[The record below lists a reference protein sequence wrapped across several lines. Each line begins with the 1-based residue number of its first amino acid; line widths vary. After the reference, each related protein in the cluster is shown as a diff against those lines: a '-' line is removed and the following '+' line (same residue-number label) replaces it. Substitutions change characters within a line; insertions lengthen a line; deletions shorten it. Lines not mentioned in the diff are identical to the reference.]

1 MGPEKPNRLRLP
13 AVLILNLLVFG
24 IMFACCNPG
33 TSSVKSKVAISICAI
48 DSLRAQDFLNAA
60 CGTGAVAAQTKAAKL
75 QIRALDQ
82 NNKPLAHSQVNI
94 TVHGANSTT
103 SSVTTDGNGL
113 AQYSYLAAHLGTD
126 TVTVSP
132 GSAADTNT
140 SKTIR
145 ALIHWIPGGT
155 TVHPIIWVHGIHE
168 DATDFAHELHG
179 VTDADQAGDASEQ
192 TWSSLLDALTTTYDP
207 SAIQAFCYIDDIA
220 WTHPTSGCHPSESPG
235 GGCTSGNTATCV
247 SQSSV
252 DDNAV
257 ALAQLVM
264 KMQQQFSKPVTLIA
278 YSMGG
283 AIVRTMLAGCL
294 NSSFTPS
301 PTCTTAAGQ
310 VDHVFLLNAAQEG
323 SWLLNVKRGLDPA
336 ALSGSGIPAISISP
350 FAAVLPLIDSAIFA
364 QVKDRLGLD
373 ANLPAETDL
382 TPQSPNINQHNHVQP
397 LPGPDF
403 YSFYGDIRLGVQTN
417 FLIYSTPPQTL
428 LPLGDLVMLAQADSA
443 TATPVWGGA
452 TLCDGCSPLGL
463 GQTFHES
470 GRYHEWA
477 LTDSITI
484 QMNALVPLL
493 SASDAVSGVQAA
505 LSSPVQHLN
514 VSQPGTQDPGS
525 PIQVKDITGLAGSP
539 TTDMS
544 NEIYLILVHADGLE

>member
-1 MGPEKPNRLRLP
+1 
-13 AVLILNLLVFG
+13 VLILNLLVFG

-33 TSSVKSKVAISICAI
+33 PSTVKSKVAISICAV
-48 DSLRAQDFLNAA
+48 DSLRAKDFLNAA
-60 CGTGAVAAQTKAAKL
+60 CGTGAFAIQTKPANL

-82 NNKPLAHSQVNI
+82 NNKPLANSQVHI
-94 TVHGANSTT
+94 TVNGANS
-103 SSVTTDGNGL
+103 SSASVTTDGDGL
-113 AQYSYLAAHLGTD
+113 AQYFYPGTHLGTD

-132 GSAADTNT
+132 GSANTTNT
-140 SKTIR
+140 SSTQR

-179 VTDADQAGDASEQ
+179 VADLDQSSDASDQ
-192 TWSSLLDALTTTYDP
+192 TFSSLLNALTSTYDP
-207 SAIQAFCYIDDIA
+207 SALQAFCYKDDIA
-220 WTHPTSGCHPSESPG
+220 WTNPTTGCPSTE
-235 GGCTSGNTATCV
+235 TSTCNSISTCV

-257 ALAQLVM
+257 ELAQLVT
-264 KMQQQFSKPVTLIA
+264 KMQQTFGKPVTLIA

-294 NSSFTPS
+294 NS
-301 PTCTTAAGQ
+301 TTSCPNAAAA

-323 SWLLNVKRGLDPA
+323 SWLLTVKSGLNPT
-336 ALSGSGIPAISISP
+336 ALSGSGIPAISSSP
-350 FAAVLPLIDSAIFA
+350 FSVVLPLVESAIYA

-373 ANLPAETDL
+373 ANDPAESDL
-382 TPQSPNINQHNHVQP
+382 TPQSMNIRAHNSVQP

-403 YSFYGDIRLGVQTN
+403 YSFYGDIRLGVETN

-428 LPLGDLVMLAQADSA
+428 LPLGDLVMLAQSDPA
-443 TATPVWGGA
+443 TSLPVWGGA
-452 TLCDGCSPLGL
+452 ALCDGCSPLAPD
-463 GQTFHES
+463 QSFHES

-484 QMNALVPLL
+484 KMNALVPLL
-493 SASDAVSGVQAA
+493 SARDAASGVQAA
-505 LSSPVQHLN
+505 LNSPVQHLN
-514 VSQPGTQDPGS
+514 VSQPATQDPGS
-525 PIQVKDITGLAGSP
+525 RVQVKDITGLAGSP

>member
-33 TSSVKSKVAISICAI
+33 PTTATSKVAISICAV
-48 DSLRAQDFLNAA
+48 DSLRANDFPNAA
-60 CGTGAVAAQTKAAKL
+60 CGTGAFAAQTKPANL

-94 TVHGANSTT
+94 TVHGANSST

-113 AQYSYLAAHLGTD
+113 AQYSYQGAHLGTD

-132 GSAADTNT
+132 GTAHTTNT
-140 SKTIR
+140 ARTIR

-179 VTDADQAGDASEQ
+179 VTDPDQATDASDQ
-192 TWSSLLDALTTTYDP
+192 TWSSLLDALTSTYDP
-207 SAIQAFCYIDDIA
+207 SAMQAFCYEDDIA
-220 WTHPTSGCHPSESPG
+220 WTHPTTGCAPTQSA
-235 GGCTSGNTATCV
+235 GCNSMSTCV

-257 ALAQLVM
+257 KLAQLVM
-264 KMQQQFSKPVTLIA
+264 KMQQQFGKPVTVIA

-294 NSSFTPS
+294 NSAT
-301 PTCTTAAGQ
+301 TCPDAAGQ

-323 SWLLNVKRGLDPA
+323 SWLLTVKRGLDPA
-336 ALSGSGIPAISISP
+336 ALSGSGIPAISSSP
-350 FAAVLPLIDSAIFA
+350 FSAVLPLIENAIYA

-373 ANLPAETDL
+373 ASHQAETDL
-382 TPQSPNINQHNHVQP
+382 TPQSTNIQKHNSVPP
-397 LPGPDF
+397 LAGPDF
-403 YSFYGDIRLGVQTN
+403 YSFYGDIRLGVETN

-443 TATPVWGGA
+443 TAMPLWGGA
-452 TLCDGCSPLGL
+452 ALCDGCSPFPA
-463 GQTFHES
+463 GQSFHES

-477 LTDSITI
+477 LTDPVTI
-484 QMNALVPLL
+484 KMNALVPLL
-493 SASDAVSGVQAA
+493 SAPDAVSGVQAA
-505 LSSPVQHLN
+505 LNSPVQHLN
-514 VSQPGTQDPGS
+514 VSQPATQDPGS

>member
-1 MGPEKPNRLRLP
+1 MDPVKPNRLRLP

-33 TSSVKSKVAISICAI
+33 PSTVKSNVAISICAV
-48 DSLRAQDFLNAA
+48 DSLRAQDFSNVA
-60 CGTGAVAAQTKAAKL
+60 CGTGAFAAQTKQANL
-75 QIRALDQ
+75 QIRAVDQ

-94 TVHGANSTT
+94 SVRGANSSTT
-103 SSVTTDGNGL
+103 SVTTDGNGL
-113 AQYSYLAAHLGTD
+113 AQFVYQGAHLGTD

-132 GSAADTNT
+132 GSSTDTNT
-140 SKTIR
+140 SKTTR
-145 ALIHWIPGGT
+145 ALIHWIPGGA

-168 DATDFAHELHG
+168 DATDFAHEVHA
-179 VTDADQAGDASEQ
+179 VTDLDQANDASEQ
-192 TWSSLLDALTTTYDP
+192 TWTGLLDALTTTYDP
-207 SAIQAFCYIDDIA
+207 SAIQVFCYEDDIA
-220 WTHPTSGCHPSESPG
+220 WTNPTPGCPSGEPRASW
-235 GGCTSGNTATCV
+235 CTSTATCV

-257 ALAQLVM
+257 NLAQLVM
-264 KMQQQFSKPVTLIA
+264 TMHQQFSKPVTLIA

-283 AIVRTMLAGCL
+283 AIVRTMLAGCR
-294 NSSFTPS
+294 NSATS
-301 PTCTTAAGQ
+301 CTAAAGL
-310 VDHVFLLNAAQEG
+310 VDHVFLLNAAQQG
-323 SWLLNVKRGLDPA
+323 SWLLTVANRGLSPEG
-336 ALSGSGIPAISISP
+336 LKGSGIPVISTSP
-350 FAAVLPLIDSAIFA
+350 FSAVLPLIQTAIFD

-373 ANLPAETDL
+373 PSDQAERDL
-382 TPQSPNINQHNHVQP
+382 TPQSPNIKAHNMIPP

-428 LPLGDLVMLAQADSA
+428 LPLGDLVMLAQDDSA
-443 TATPVWGGA
+443 TAIPLWGGA
-452 TLCDGCSPLGL
+452 TLCDGCAPLAP
-463 GQTFHES
+463 GQSFHES

-477 LTDSITI
+477 LTDPITI

-493 SASDAVSGVQAA
+493 SAPDAVSGVQAA
-505 LSSPVQHLN
+505 LNSPVQHLN
-514 VSQPGTQDPGS
+514 ISQPATQDPGS

>member
-33 TSSVKSKVAISICAI
+33 PSTVKSKVAISICAV
-48 DSLRAQDFLNAA
+48 DSLRAQDFANAA
-60 CGTGAVAAQTKAAKL
+60 CGTGAFAIQTKLANL
-75 QIRALDQ
+75 QIRALDK
-82 NNKPLAHSQVNI
+82 NNKPLASSQVNI
-94 TVHGANSTT
+94 TVHGANSSTT
-103 SSVTTDGNGL
+103 SVTTDSNGL
-113 AQYSYLAAHLGTD
+113 AQYSYTGAHLGTD

-132 GSAADTNT
+132 SSATDTNT
-140 SKTIR
+140 ASTIR

-179 VTDADQAGDASEQ
+179 IADPDQATDASDQ
-192 TWSSLLDALTTTYDP
+192 TFSSLLNALTSTYDT
-207 SAIQAFCYIDDIA
+207 SAMQAFCYEDDIA
-220 WTHPTSGCHPSESPG
+220 WIHPTSGCPSTESPAST
-235 GGCTSGNTATCV
+235 CSSSSSTCV

-257 ALAQLVM
+257 LLAQLVT
-264 KMQQQFSKPVTLIA
+264 KMQQTFGKPVTLIA

-294 NSSFTPS
+294 NS
-301 PTCTTAAGQ
+301 TTACPDAAAA

-323 SWLLNVKRGLDPA
+323 SWLLTVKRGLDPA
-336 ALSGSGIPAISISP
+336 ALSGSGIPAISASP
-350 FAAVLPLIDSAIFA
+350 FAAVLPLVESAIYA
-364 QVKDRLGLD
+364 QVNQRLGLN
-373 ANLPAETDL
+373 ANDPAEMDL
-382 TPQSPNINQHNHVQP
+382 TPQSMNIREHNSVQP

-403 YSFYGDIRLGVQTN
+403 YSFYGDIRLGVETN

-428 LPLGDLVMLAQADSA
+428 LPLGDLVMLAQSDPA
-443 TATPVWGGA
+443 TATPLWGGA
-452 TLCDGCSPLGL
+452 ALCEGCASLAP
-463 GQTFHES
+463 GQSFHES

-493 SASDAVSGVQAA
+493 SAPDAVSGVQAA
-505 LSSPVQHLN
+505 LNSPVQHLN
-514 VSQPGTQDPGS
+514 VSQPATQDPGS
-525 PIQVKDITGLAGSP
+525 HTQVKDITGLAGSP

>member
-1 MGPEKPNRLRLP
+1 
-13 AVLILNLLVFG
+13 VLILNLLVFG

-33 TSSVKSKVAISICAI
+33 PSTVVKSKVAISICAV
-48 DSLRAQDFLNAA
+48 DSLRAHDFPNAA
-60 CGTGAVAAQTKAAKL
+60 CGTGAFAAQTKPAKL
-75 QIRALDQ
+75 QIRALDH
-82 NNKPLAHSQVNI
+82 NNTPLANSQVNI
-94 TVHGANSTT
+94 TVHGANSSTT
-103 SSVTTDGNGL
+103 SVTTDGNGL
-113 AQYSYLAAHLGTD
+113 AQYSYLGAHLGTD

-132 GSAADTNT
+132 GNAANTNT
-140 SKTIR
+140 SKTVR

-179 VTDADQAGDASEQ
+179 VIDPDQAADASDQ
-192 TWSSLLDALTTTYDP
+192 TWSSLLNALTSTYNP
-207 SAIQAFCYIDDIA
+207 SAIQAFCYEDDIA
-220 WTHPTSGCHPSESPG
+220 WTNPTPGCHPSQSPAPW
-235 GGCTSGNTATCV
+235 CTSAATCV

-257 ALAQLVM
+257 ELAQLVT
-264 KMQQQFSKPVTLIA
+264 KMQQQFGKPVTLIA

-283 AIVRTMLAGCL
+283 AIVRTMLAGCR
-294 NSSFTPS
+294 NSAT
-301 PTCTTAAGQ
+301 TCPDTAAL
-310 VDHVFLLNAAQEG
+310 VDHVFLLNAAQQG
-323 SWLLNVKRGLDPA
+323 SWLLTVRRGLDPA
-336 ALSGSGIPAISISP
+336 ALSGSGIPSISTSP
-350 FAAVLPLIDSAIFA
+350 FAAVLPLVESAIYA
-364 QVKDRLGLD
+364 QVKGQLGLD
-373 ANLPAETDL
+373 ANQPAETDL
-382 TPQSPNINQHNHVQP
+382 TPQSQNIRLHNQIQP

-428 LPLGDLVMLAQADSA
+428 LPLGDLVMLAQVDSA
-443 TATPVWGGA
+443 TATPLWGGA
-452 TLCDGCSPLGL
+452 ALCEGCSPLAS
-463 GQTFHES
+463 GQSFHES

-484 QMNALVPLL
+484 QMNALIPLL
-493 SASDAVSGVQAA
+493 SAQDAASGVQAA
-505 LSSPVQHLN
+505 LNSPVQHLN

>member
-33 TSSVKSKVAISICAI
+33 TSSVKSKVAISICAL
-48 DSLRAQDFLNAA
+48 DSLRAQDFPNAA
-60 CGTGAVAAQTKAAKL
+60 CGTGAFAIQTKLANL

-82 NNKPLAHSQVNI
+82 NNHPLAHSQVSI
-94 TVHGANSTT
+94 TVHGANSSTG
-103 SSVTTDGNGL
+103 SVTTDGNGL
-113 AQYSYLAAHLGTD
+113 AQYSYQGAHLGTD
-126 TVTVSP
+126 TVTVAP
-132 GSAADTNT
+132 GSATDTNT
-140 SKTIR
+140 SKTMR
-145 ALIHWIPGGT
+145 ALIHWIPGGA

-179 VTDADQAGDASEQ
+179 VTDPDQAADASDQ
-192 TWSSLLDALTTTYDP
+192 TWSSLLDALTSTYDP
-207 SAIQAFCYIDDIA
+207 NAIQAFCYEDDIA
-220 WTHPTSGCHPSESPG
+220 WTHSTTGCPPTESPG
-235 GGCTSGNTATCV
+235 PGCTSISTCV

-257 ALAQLVM
+257 QLAQLVM
-264 KMQQQFSKPVTLIA
+264 KMQQQFGKPVTLIA

-283 AIVRTMLAGCL
+283 AIVRTMLAGCR
-294 NSSFTPS
+294 NSAT
-301 PTCTTAAGQ
+301 TCTTAAGQ

-323 SWLLNVKRGLDPA
+323 SWLLTVKRGLDPT
-336 ALSGSGIPAISISP
+336 ALSGSGIPAISTSP
-350 FAAVLPLIDSAIFA
+350 FSAVLPLIENAIYA
-364 QVKDRLGLD
+364 RVRDQLGLD
-373 ANLPAETDL
+373 AGKPAETDL
-382 TPQSPNINQHNHVQP
+382 TPQSTNIQTHNQIPP
-397 LPGPDF
+397 LAGPDF
-403 YSFYGDIRLGVQTN
+403 YSFYGDIRLGVETN

-443 TATPVWGGA
+443 TATPLWGGA
-452 TLCDGCSPLGL
+452 ALCDGCSPLAA
-463 GQTFHES
+463 GQSFHES

-477 LTDSITI
+477 LTDPITI

-493 SASDAVSGVQAA
+493 SAPDAVSGVQAA
-505 LSSPVQHLN
+505 LNSPVQHLN
-514 VSQPGTQDPGS
+514 ISQPATQDPGS
-525 PIQVKDITGLAGSP
+525 PIHVKDITGLAGSP